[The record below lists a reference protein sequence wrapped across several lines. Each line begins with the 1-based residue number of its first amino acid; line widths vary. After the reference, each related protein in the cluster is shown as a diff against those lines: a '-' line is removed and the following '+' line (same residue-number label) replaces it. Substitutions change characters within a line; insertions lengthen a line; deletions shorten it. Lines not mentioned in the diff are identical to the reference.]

1 MYNIKRSSQ
10 KIKFGDKEVDKKK
23 FYSSKEAILLDSID
37 LSKIVVSSRWKLN
50 DTTYKYFCGYLNNDT
65 TGSSSSE
72 CIIKPL
78 CVILPQMNG
87 YIKYFDDG
95 GKNMS
100 FVTDDNQVYKKY
112 NEIWNV
118 VKGLLK
124 LKFAASPI
132 RNDKYILAKL
142 KIFQKK
148 NLTTFNNNNNI
159 VPTEKNHYIWISAID
174 IDSVLK
180 IDKKSYPQAYLEEC
194 KYKLKKRKLV
204 SFIDSEIIDDSDSD
218 IDSDIDCHNNFSVPD
233 SYVVM

>member
-1 MYNIKRSSQ
+1 MSSQ
-10 KIKFGDKEVDKKK
+10 KIKFGDKEVDKKT
-23 FYSSKEAILLDSID
+23 FYSSKKAILLDSVD

-50 DTTYKYFCGYLNNDT
+50 DTTYKYFCGYLNND
-65 TGSSSSE
+65 G
-72 CIIKPL
+72 IKSL

-100 FVTDDNQVYKKY
+100 FVMDDEKVYEKY
-112 NEIWNV
+112 DEIWNV

-142 KIFQKK
+142 KIFMKK

-159 VPTEKNHYIWISAID
+159 IPTEKNHYICNPVIN

-180 IDKKSYPQAYLEEC
+180 IDKKAYPQAYLEQC
-194 KYKLKKRKLV
+194 KYKLKKRKIV

-218 IDSDIDCHNNFSVPD
+218 DGYDTDNENNFFSTR
-233 SYVVM
+233 

>member
-1 MYNIKRSSQ
+1 MEIKKS
-10 KIKFGDKEVDKKK
+10 IKKT
-23 FYSSKEAILLDSID
+23 FYSSKEAILLDSVD

-50 DTTYKYFCGYLNNDT
+50 DTQYKYFCGYLNNDV
-65 TGSSSSE
+65 
-72 CIIKPL
+72 IKPL

-95 GKNMS
+95 GKIMS
-100 FVTDDNQVYKKY
+100 FVTDDEKVYDKY
-112 NEIWNV
+112 DEIWNV
-118 VKGLLK
+118 VKSLLK

-142 KIFQKK
+142 KIFKKK
-148 NLTTFNNNNNI
+148 NLTTFNNNI
-159 VPTEKNHYIWISAID
+159 VPIEKNHYICIPAID

-180 IDKKSYPQAYLEEC
+180 IDKKEYPQAYLEEC

-218 IDSDIDCHNNFSVPD
+218 NDFSVSD